1 MFKSIKMTFVET
13 WLTQKLL
20 LQIIKLT
27 NNNKPLLALSSLKY
41 LKVIECT
48 GKKNHTDTNSF
59 SHLGKYLCTNAL
71 YRC

>member
-13 WLTQKLL
+13 RLTQKLL
-20 LQIIKLT
+20 LQIIMLT

-48 GKKNHTDTNSF
+48 GRKKPHR
-59 SHLGKYLCTNAL
+59 Y
-71 YRC
+71 